1 MPKDC
6 GSFCNVAVLLGVTF
20 PLSCRFLLFVSFNLF
35 LGPRRARSLIGT
47 LLYLARWCLRCVLGP
62 FECGDFL
69 SWPQRHKRP
78 PITAPPTAI
87 MSDARFEKTAI
98 AESEVT
104 TLNPKADEATAFN
117 STPGSEHASD
127 DKLEIQRRHSAVRD
141 LARQFTQT
149 SGIDVQDNPSKL
161 FHHDDPESPLNP
173 NGNCFNARIWA
184 KTLAKLTESTSNG
197 FRRSG
202 FAFQHMNVHGYG
214 SATGYQKDVAN
225 VLLEIPNLAT
235 RLLRGSDSQ
244 HRIDILRDFDGVVN
258 SGEML
263 VVLGPPGSGCS
274 TFLKSIAGETNGLH
288 VDKSSYINYN
298 GITAKEMRLLT
309 EGLAEFKRIGR
320 A

>member
-141 LARQFTQT
+141 LARSLHRRQALMFKT
-149 SGIDVQDNPSKL
+149 IPPSCSIMMTRSRL
-161 FHHDDPESPLNP
+161 STP
-173 NGNCFNARIWA
+173 
-184 KTLAKLTESTSNG
+184 TETASTPG
-197 FRRSG
+197 FGQRPWRS
-202 FAFQHMNVHGYG
+202 
-214 SATGYQKDVAN
+214 
-225 VLLEIPNLAT
+225 
-235 RLLRGSDSQ
+235 
-244 HRIDILRDFDGVVN
+244 
-258 SGEML
+258 
-263 VVLGPPGSGCS
+263 
-274 TFLKSIAGETNGLH
+274 
-288 VDKSSYINYN
+288 
-298 GITAKEMRLLT
+298 
-309 EGLAEFKRIGR
+309 
-320 A
+320 